1 MPKGLTPKTRN
12 LVRTS
17 KRITEVMNR
26 KGKSGLPSITEH
38 GRRKKLKQLHSKI
51 GGKPISKGRGK

>member
-38 GRRKKLKQLHSKI
+38 GRRKKT
-51 GGKPISKGRGK
+51 